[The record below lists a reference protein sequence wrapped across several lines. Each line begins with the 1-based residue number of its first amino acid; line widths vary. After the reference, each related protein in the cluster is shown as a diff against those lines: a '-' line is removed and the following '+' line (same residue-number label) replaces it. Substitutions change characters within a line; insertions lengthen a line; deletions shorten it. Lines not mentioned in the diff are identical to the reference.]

1 MNHRSGFVAV
11 IGKPNVGKS
20 TLINALLGQKIAAVS
35 PRPQTT
41 RRRQLGILTRPEAQ
55 IAFVDTPGLHTP
67 RHKLGE
73 YFNQEAEAALEGVSV
88 ILFMVDANAEPDDED
103 RRIASLLKKLP
114 PVLRSGGAAR
124 RRPPDLVLALNKI
137 DLIPASAW
145 EARRSAYQALVPNAP
160 LAAISA
166 TRHDGI
172 ADLLQMLVSR
182 LPVRPPE
189 FPEDQVTDL
198 YEREIVA
205 DLIREAALVY
215 LREEVP
221 HALAVRVDEFTERGG
236 STLRQSQRG
245 ASLTPG
251 AFIAAT
257 LFVEHDSQKG
267 IVIGEGGGMLKK
279 IGSAARKEIEAMSGR
294 KVFLQLRVKVAKDWR
309 DDEAALRRFGYKIKT
324 RRKK

>member
-1 MNHRSGFVAV
+1 MNHRSGFVAI

-20 TLINALLGQKIAAVS
+20 TLVNALLGQKIAAVS

-41 RRRQLGILTRPEAQ
+41 RCRQLGILTLPEAQ

-73 YFNQEAEAALEGVSV
+73 YFNQEAEAALEGVNV

-103 RRIASLLKKLP
+103 RRIASLLKKL
-114 PVLRSGGAAR
+114 RNA
-124 RRPPDLVLALNKI
+124 PDLVLALNKI
-137 DLIPASAW
+137 DLLPAPAL
-145 EARRSAYQALVPNAP
+145 ATRRTAYQALVPNATVY
-160 LAAISA
+160 AISA
-166 TRHDGI
+166 ARGDGREE
-172 ADLLQMLVSR
+172 LLRALMAR

-189 FPEDQVTDL
+189 FPADQVTDL
-198 YEREIVA
+198 YEREIAA

-221 HALAVRVDEFTERGG
+221 HALAVRLDEFTERGS

-279 IGSAARKEIEAMSGR
+279 IGAAARKEIEAMSGR

-309 DDEAALRRFGYKIKT
+309 DDEAALRRFGYRIKK
-324 RRKK
+324 RRTK

>member
-1 MNHRSGFVAV
+1 MNHRSGFVAI

-20 TLINALLGQKIAAVS
+20 TLVNALLGQKIAAVS

-41 RRRQLGILTRPEAQ
+41 RRRQLGILTLPEAQ

-73 YFNQEAEAALEGVSV
+73 YFNQEAEAALEGVNV

-103 RRIASLLKKLP
+103 RRIASLLKKL
-114 PVLRSGGAAR
+114 RNA
-124 RRPPDLVLALNKI
+124 PDLVLALNKI
-137 DLIPASAW
+137 DLLPAPAL
-145 EARRSAYQALVPNAP
+145 ATRRTAYQALVPNATVY
-160 LAAISA
+160 AISA
-166 TRHDGI
+166 ARGDGREE
-172 ADLLQMLVSR
+172 LLRALMAR

-189 FPEDQVTDL
+189 FPADQVTDL
-198 YEREIVA
+198 YEREIAA

-221 HALAVRVDEFTERGG
+221 HALAVRLDEFTERGS

-279 IGSAARKEIEAMSGR
+279 IGAAARKEIEAMSGR

-309 DDEAALRRFGYKIKT
+309 DDEAALRRFGYRIKK
-324 RRKK
+324 RRTK

>member
-1 MNHRSGFVAV
+1 MTEYRSGFVAV

-55 IAFVDTPGLHTP
+55 VAFVDTPGLHKP

-73 YFNQEAEAALEGVSV
+73 YFNQEAEAALEGVNV
-88 ILFMVDANAEPDDED
+88 ILFLVDANAEPGDED
-103 RRIASLLKKLP
+103 RQIASLLKKL
-114 PVLRSGGAAR
+114 RNA
-124 RRPPDLVLALNKI
+124 PDLVLALNKI
-137 DLIPASAW
+137 DLLTIPALAM
-145 EARRSAYQALVPNAP
+145 RRAAYQALVPDA
-160 LAAISA
+160 AAYAISA
-166 TRHDGI
+166 ARGDGREE
-172 ADLLQMLVSR
+172 LLRALIDR
-182 LPVRPPE
+182 LPVRPPD

-221 HALAVRVDEFTERGG
+221 HALAVRMDEFAERGE
-236 STLRQSQRG
+236 T
-245 ASLTPG
+245 G

-257 LFVEHDSQKG
+257 LFVEHNSQKG

-279 IGSAARKEIEAMSGR
+279 IGAAARKEIEAMSGR